1 MTEEGG
7 AAVIADMD
15 KIVSTTARKEQR
27 LTKPAGDQLRAVV
40 RTVRATGT
48 FWILL
53 ALLTLLAAFCILV
66 PDFAS
71 AANVRNITL
80 DAASLLIL
88 ACGQTFVILTAGI
101 DLSVGSTLIFA
112 SVVSAQT
119 MLLLGGAE
127 AGWGTIL
134 VGFLASIAAG
144 AVWGL
149 FNGRVVAF
157 GRVPPLITTL
167 GTLGMALGGAQL
179 LSGGVDVR
187 EVPTLLNDTFGS
199 GRWLGIPLMVIVA
212 FAVIVVAGA
221 ILATT
226 RFGRYTRAI
235 GSNEEAARR
244 AGINV
249 NRHLMKVYTL
259 SGVLAGLAGFLNVA
273 RFSTTTIAGHT
284 TDNLS
289 TIAAVVIGGTSPF
302 GGIGT
307 MLGTGIGVFI
317 PAVLQN
323 GFIVAGVQP
332 FWQTV
337 AVGAVLV
344 LAVYFDIRRR
354 RNRTRV

>member
-144 AVWGL
+144 AVCST
-149 FNGRVVAF
+149 V
-157 GRVPPLITTL
+157 
-167 GTLGMALGGAQL
+167 
-179 LSGGVDVR
+179 
-187 EVPTLLNDTFGS
+187 GS
-199 GRWLGIPLMVIVA
+199 WR
-212 FAVIVVAGA
+212 
-221 ILATT
+221 
-226 RFGRYTRAI
+226 
-235 GSNEEAARR
+235 S
-244 AGINV
+244 
-249 NRHLMKVYTL
+249 
-259 SGVLAGLAGFLNVA
+259 
-273 RFSTTTIAGHT
+273 
-284 TDNLS
+284 
-289 TIAAVVIGGTSPF
+289 
-302 GGIGT
+302 
-307 MLGTGIGVFI
+307 
-317 PAVLQN
+317 
-323 GFIVAGVQP
+323 
-332 FWQTV
+332 
-337 AVGAVLV
+337 VGCP
-344 LAVYFDIRRR
+344 R
-354 RNRTRV
+354 